1 MKVRKLVRV
10 TVELAGG
17 VKTVEDVEGQL
28 EILPDNWERASV
40 GVPTVQ
46 VVIKVPNGVADEDV
60 DKHVQNLMAARDS
73 AHDEAV
79 DGEAGHV
86 GETART
92 YGRGSR
98 Q

>member
-1 MKVRKLVRV
+1 MTVRKSVPV

-17 VKTVEDVEGQL
+17 VKTVEDIEGRL
-28 EILPDNWERASV
+28 EILPEAWELASV
-40 GVPTVQ
+40 GIPEVQ
-46 VVIKVPNGVADEDV
+46 VVIKVPRKVPDADV
-60 DKHVQNLMAARDS
+60 DKHVQHLMAALDS

>member
-1 MKVRKLVRV
+1 MTVRKFVRV

-17 VKTVEDVEGQL
+17 VKTIEDVRSQL
-28 EILPDNWERASV
+28 EILPESWERASISE
-40 GVPTVQ
+40 PTVQ
-46 VVIKVPNGVADEDV
+46 VVIKVPKDVADEDV

-98 Q
+98 R